1 MNLILELREKR
12 ARAWDAAKAFLDS
25 KRGSDGMLSAEDAAT
40 YDRMEADVVNLGKEI
55 DRLERQAALDREL
68 EQPVTRPIT
77 ERPISGADNARTGR
91 ASDEYIA
98 AFWTAMRNRGGHFAV
113 QNALQIGDDTEGGFL
128 VPDEYERTLV
138 DALREEN
145 RLRTLCKI
153 IRTSS
158 GDRKIP
164 LVASHGTASWVEEE
178 GAIPESDD
186 AFGQIT
192 IGAHKIASM
201 IKVSDELLQDSV
213 FDIANYIATEFARR
227 VGDAEE
233 AAFIN
238 GDGSGKPYGMLHA
251 SNGAAAGVTAASATA
266 ITADEL
272 LDLIYSLKAPY
283 RKRAVFLMHDSTIK
297 AVRKL
302 KDGNSQYLWQ
312 PGMKEGEPDMLLG
325 YRLVTSTHMPA
336 IAASAKPILF
346 GDLTSYWI
354 ADREGRSMQRLNELY
369 AATGQVGFRVTQRV
383 DGRLVQTEG
392 LKCLQMKSA

>member
-336 IAASAKPILF
+336 IVASAKPILF
-346 GDLTSYWI
+346 GDLSSYWI

-392 LKCLQMKSA
+392 LKYLQMKSA